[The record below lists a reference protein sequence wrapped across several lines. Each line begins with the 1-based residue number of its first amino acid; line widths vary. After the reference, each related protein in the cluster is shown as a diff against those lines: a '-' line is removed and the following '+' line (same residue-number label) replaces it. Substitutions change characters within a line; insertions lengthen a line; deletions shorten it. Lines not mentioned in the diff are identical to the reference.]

1 VKPTLEQEILRIK
14 KNTLLP
20 FPTTLTLLPNP
31 TTLLDYALLYD
42 PHSIP
47 YYLAMLSKDIITVP
61 NNGQADYIYKLS
73 SLTICGLKLYK
84 TYRIIEFSIKI
95 ISTRQIIG
103 EVMAITNTYV
113 NFIEIIALQAI
124 SADL

>member
-1 VKPTLEQEILRIK
+1 MGKQI
-14 KNTLLP
+14 
-20 FPTTLTLLPNP
+20 
-31 TTLLDYALLYD
+31 
-42 PHSIP
+42 
-47 YYLAMLSKDIITVP
+47 
-61 NNGQADYIYKLS
+61 IYKLS
-73 SLTICGLKLYK
+73 SLTICGLKLYE
-84 TYRIIEFSIKI
+84 TYRIIEFIIKI